1 MKSVKFKTT
10 ILEIL
15 ASHQSIVVTFAEKIA
30 VFDARTLEDRLTI
43 TTCHPSPGLSP
54 NPVALGVRWLAYAE
68 RKLLSSKRSAGGC
81 DCDGVSS
88 YTATMLNAAK
98 TLSKGLRELGEQVAA
113 GLSGTVGAT
122 VPMPTPAVA
131 SNTILPEGQQTNPG
145 VITIL
150 DIKVRPLTLNPIHF
164 HLLIIHFPFSFCS
177 IRSKILVQRLALRS
191 HSLAPIHLW
200 RISSRTQKS
209 SPAWHSM
216 RPVCYC

>member
-15 ASHQSIVVTFAEKIA
+15 ANHQSIVVTFAEKIA

-150 DIKVRPLTLNPIHF
+150 DIKVRQSPSTQFIF
-164 HLLIIHFPFSFCS
+164 TSFN
-177 IRSKILVQRLALRS
+177 L
-191 HSLAPIHLW
+191 
-200 RISSRTQKS
+200 
-209 SPAWHSM
+209 
-216 RPVCYC
+216 